1 MNDIQDIRAH
11 KRRPASE
18 EIKQNRAQT
27 VNVGGGGKFVRWPL
41 GLLGCDVARRSKCLQ
56 RSCKIAIYIEPFCEA
71 KVAHHRLAVSI
82 KKDVSRLKIAMQ
94 NSLAMSV
101 SNRARNFRHQSHTF
115 ASLRAERGC
124 RSAEASTL
132 RIFHAEKRQALLT
145 FTDLVNRKNVW
156 MIETRDCFGF
166 APKAHQRLVRIHL
179 MSENAFHRDDPAGVL
194 LPRAINHSHA
204 AAADFLQ
211 NFVMT
216 KVPLLVGHVRFREN
230 AFERLAGRFT
240 FGFKSFAQETVDAGS
255 VIKLRY
261 GAAVRAFRRTLDYI
275 RDGSRRP

>member
-1 MNDIQDIRAH
+1 MNDIKDIRTH
-11 KRRPASE
+11 ERRPASE
-18 EIKQNRAQT
+18 EVKQNRTQT
-27 VNVGGGGKFVRWPL
+27 VNVGSAGKLIGWAF
-41 GLLGCDVARRSKCLQ
+41 GLLGCDVPGRSKCLQ
-56 RSCKIAIYIEPFCEA
+56 RSREIAILIEPFCQT
-71 KVAHHRLAVSI
+71 KVAHHWFAVSI
-82 KKDVSRLKIAMQ
+82 KKDVSRLKIAMK
-94 NSLAMSV
+94 NSLAMGV
-101 SNRARNFRHQSHTF
+101 SNRARNFRHQSHTL

-132 RIFHAEKRQALLT
+132 SIFHAEKRQALLT

-179 MSENAFHRDDPAGVL
+179 MSENASHRDYPAGVL

-230 AFERLAGRFT
+230 AFEHFPGRLA
-240 FGFKSFAQETVDAGS
+240 FGFKS
-255 VIKLRY
+255 
-261 GAAVRAFRRTLDYI
+261 
-275 RDGSRRP
+275 